1 MKNQEQLLK
10 IVARIRETLTTEY
23 GEKFTTLTQ
32 DEKNSIMICVLHD
45 LATRNSAVMRVAANA
60 FVEML

>member
-10 IVARIRETLTTEY
+10 IVARIRETLTAEY
-23 GEKFTTLTQ
+23 GEKFTALTQ

-60 FVEML
+60 FVEMI